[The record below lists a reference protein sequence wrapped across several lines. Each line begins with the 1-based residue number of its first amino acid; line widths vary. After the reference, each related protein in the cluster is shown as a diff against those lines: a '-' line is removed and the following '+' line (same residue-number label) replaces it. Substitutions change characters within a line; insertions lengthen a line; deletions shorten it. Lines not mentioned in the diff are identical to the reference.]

1 MTRWIEKLS
10 VRVVT
15 KKRLLRILCDDELG
29 MKTKKKGSDMKKS
42 LRNDVVRM
50 KVRQQLRR
58 FQSRAAGV
66 LVS

>member
-29 MKTKKKGSDMKKS
+29 MKTKKKGSDMKNRYETM
-42 LRNDVVRM
+42 L
-50 KVRQQLRR
+50 L
-58 FQSRAAGV
+58 G
-66 LVS
+66 